1 MHDTPATARNGPP
14 SGSIGAFAGLAL
26 GACFLLACAQLG
38 LAPARSFDDRLA
50 YAYATHT
57 AVVEV
62 ISAAA
67 QTGQVTPLEGRQAA
81 NLADNSRQLLDAAK
95 TLEPTNAAAAAAKL
109 TLATAVLDQL
119 QAYLKT
125 RNAGRSP

>member
-1 MHDTPATARNGPP
+1 MR
-14 SGSIGAFAGLAL
+14 AFIALTFACLA
-26 GACFLLACAQLG
+26 ACAQLG
-38 LAPARSFDDRLA
+38 LTPARTFDDRLA

-62 ISAAA
+62 ISSAA

-81 NLADNSRQLLDAAK
+81 NLAENSRQLLDAAK
-95 TLEPTNAAAAAAKL
+95 ALESKDPAGATAKL
-109 TLATAVLDQL
+109 TLASAVLNQL
-119 QAYLKT
+119 QTYLKTT